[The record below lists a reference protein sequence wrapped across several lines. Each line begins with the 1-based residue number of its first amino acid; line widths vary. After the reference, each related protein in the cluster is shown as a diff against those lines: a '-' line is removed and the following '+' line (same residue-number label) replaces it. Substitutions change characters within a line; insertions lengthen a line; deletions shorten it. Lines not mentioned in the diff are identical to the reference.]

1 MGTWSRPGAPLA
13 APRQGPILQGSSHK
27 KRHPKQQYLSRSP
40 LNPSFPISC
49 LTSAKKAV
57 AVTRSLTEQECS
69 HGKRFF
75 TRQGETSPAWSR
87 TLHRG
92 HKRGTHS
99 YPGRP
104 QAGLQNSLA
113 PMQTLF
119 FSSGRLPRHA
129 GRVPAAIS
137 LGTALQ
143 ELARCIPGALTCSGD
158 TPPPGEPGGPPGE
171 PTLPDA

>member
-13 APRQGPILQGSSHK
+13 ALLQGPVLQGSSHK
-27 KRHPKQQYLSRSP
+27 KRHPKQQYLSKSP

-75 TRQGETSPAWSR
+75 TRQGETSPARSR
-87 TLHRG
+87 KLRRG
-92 HKRGTHS
+92 HKRGTHG

-104 QAGLQNSLA
+104 QAGSPEFACADADTILQLRTASQA
-113 PMQTLF
+113 RRKGP
-119 FSSGRLPRHA
+119 SSHFPGHSPAGVGQMHPWGSYLLRRHS
-129 GRVPAAIS
+129 P
-137 LGTALQ
+137 
-143 ELARCIPGALTCSGD
+143 SG
-158 TPPPGEPGGPPGE
+158 
-171 PTLPDA
+171 